1 MKQQFRL
8 KNEKGSVTILAV
20 VLLILLTLLGMAAIS
35 TSSIE
40 TQIAGNEVRNQLAF
54 YAAESAAAYV
64 PWHSDLYGPDNI
76 TTSQPHYF
84 PNDTADPDPSITY
97 EKITDA
103 LPDAQPMSAT
113 QSFNGQVTYSSSS
126 SPPRGSGYSAGTFR
140 AHQYQMTCNGYST
153 NNASETLMIG
163 FFRIGF

>member
-1 MKQQFRL
+1 MKQQFFL
-8 KNEKGSVTILAV
+8 KNETGSVSVLAV
-20 VLLILLTLLGMAAIS
+20 VLLMLLTLLGLAAIS

-40 TQIAGNEVRNQLAF
+40 TQIAGNEVRHKLAF

-64 PWHSDLYGPDNI
+64 AWSPDLYGPDNI
-76 TTSQPHYF
+76 DPTSPHFF
-84 PNDTADPDPSITY
+84 PNPTSGAAYVQYTTQQTPQNV
-97 EKITDA
+97 DA
-103 LPDAQPMSAT
+103 AGT
-113 QSFNGQVTYSSSS
+113 QSFEGFVTYSSSS
-126 SPPRGSGYSAGTFR
+126 SPPRGSGYSAGSFR

>member
-1 MKQQFRL
+1 MKQQFQL

-20 VLLILLTLLGMAAIS
+20 ILLVLLTLLGMAAID

-40 TQIAGNEVRNQLAF
+40 TQIAGNEVRHKLAF
-54 YAAESAAAYV
+54 YSAESAAAYV
-64 PWHSDLYGPDNI
+64 AWSPDLYGPDN
-76 TTSQPHYF
+76 TTPGDPHFF
-84 PNDTADPDPSITY
+84 PNPTSGASYVHYTTEQNPDPIG
-97 EKITDA
+97 A
-103 LPDAQPMSAT
+103 AGT
-113 QSFNGQVTYSSSS
+113 QSFNGQVTYTSSS

-140 AHQYQMTCNGYST
+140 AHVYKMTCNGYST